1 MGVSPSILE
10 SIIKK
15 TMEAI
20 IPPETTVGKKSCPT
34 CNEANMTR
42 YQLTD
47 IIYHVNTVEC
57 SDYSID
63 TICPINNA
71 ESCEVCKNFAY
82 QDWYNE
88 NNASN
93 ISFLANFS
101 DTKLEY
107 NRTWIQTCNLG
118 IGIVL
123 LSIGIYYQQ
132 SD

>member
-1 MGVSPSILE
+1 MGVSPSI
-10 SIIKK
+10 IKK
-15 TMEAI
+15 TVAQV
-20 IPPETTVGKKSCPT
+20 IPPEPCPT
-34 CNEANMTR
+34 YNDPEQANMTR

-47 IIYHVNTVEC
+47 VIYYVNTIEC
-57 SDYSID
+57 SQYSID
-63 TICPINNA
+63 TTCPIDNA